1 MSCLDMLTRFH
12 KLSLDIVGNIEKRE
26 MQLSLIKSMLID
38 GIRLKKFKE
47 AVVPKLIS
55 VRMMCIDIVES
66 ISKWKVFYNT
76 SHTFLWRG
84 LDYLKKMRKDSKA
97 MLANPIFL
105 KLKKVLLKD
114 MIFYEPKGAE
124 EISPN
129 MFQFNS
135 DAECN
140 GYIVERYRDIIEA
153 LLCDTEMKERIEK
166 ARSAMK
172 NTDENVKTGRDL
184 PLLNWQIQDNFISEC
199 VVEKTLKEGHEVI
212 TYKVL

>member
-12 KLSLDIVGNIEKRE
+12 KLSLDIVGNMEQRE

-55 VRMMCIDIVES
+55 VRIMCLDIVES
-66 ISKWKVFYNT
+66 ISKWKVFNMQIFYNT

-84 LDYLKKMRKDSKA
+84 LDYLKKMREDSKA

-124 EISPN
+124 EISTN

-135 DAECN
+135 DIECN
-140 GYIVERYRDIIEA
+140 
-153 LLCDTEMKERIEK
+153 
-166 ARSAMK
+166 
-172 NTDENVKTGRDL
+172 
-184 PLLNWQIQDNFISEC
+184 
-199 VVEKTLKEGHEVI
+199 
-212 TYKVL
+212 